1 MLSGNTHSS
10 KARIGIMSNN
20 ENDCITSDSRIRFG
34 TGGYPDHTNTRG
46 NVAKHGGDG
55 GDEFIEAM
63 GYIFVK

>member
-1 MLSGNTHSS
+1 
-10 KARIGIMSNN
+10 MSNN

-46 NVAKHGGDG
+46 NVAKHGGEG

-63 GYIFVK
+63 GYIFVQ